1 MKKVI
6 HTSNAPAAIGAYS
19 QAVLAGDTL
28 YVSGQLGIDPT
39 TGELAQGFDAQA
51 KQVFDNLEAI
61 LQEAGAGLD
70 KVVKFN
76 VSMTDLADFA
86 KLNEVFAARLCS
98 PYPARAA
105 VQVAALPKGGLVE
118 IEAIAVL

>member
-1 MKKVI
+1 MKKI
-6 HTSNAPAAIGAYS
+6 INTPKAPAAIGAYS

-28 YVSGQLGIDPT
+28 YVSGQLGIDPS
-39 TGELAQGFDAQA
+39 TGELVEGFVAQA
-51 KQVFDNLEAI
+51 KQVFDNLDAI
-61 LQEAGAGLD
+61 LQEAGASFD
-70 KVVKFN
+70 HVVKFN
-76 VSMTDLADFA
+76 VSLTDLGNFA
-86 KLNEVFAARLCS
+86 QLNEVFESRLGS

>member
-1 MKKVI
+1 MTSWLLILKPLKAGCHEKVI

-86 KLNEVFAARLCS
+86 KLNEVFAAR
-98 PYPARAA
+98 
-105 VQVAALPKGGLVE
+105 
-118 IEAIAVL
+118 